1 MFGGRGKRLIPV
13 LVLTWLTWAHAQYE
27 LPDEIF
33 ARTLLIRAG
42 NEMATAFKFDH
53 GGRIYLVT
61 TRHLGETLPLRNA
74 VVQEWHG
81 SWIDLQT
88 DQFSRTLLIR
98 AGNEMATA
106 FKFDHGG
113 RIYLVTTRHLGETLP
128 LRNAVVQEWHGS
140 WIDLQTDQVLLPASK
155 DVDLAIL
162 KIDQR
167 IGRPYKVVQSSEVL
181 TTGQKV
187 WYMGWF
193 APIPRPSLSTS
204 MSKTSRTVF
213 PEVPM
218 VKIGTI
224 TAIDPSR
231 PDSFE
236 IHVDGAY
243 NLRIASG
250 PIVYWSPVHREFE
263 VWALSRGTSVMLQAP
278 RSKQTLLRKS

>member
-1 MFGGRGKRLIPV
+1 MFGGRGKRLIPLFV
-13 LVLTWLTWAHAQYE
+13 FTCLAWAHAQHE

-33 ARTLLIRAG
+33 ARTLLIRSG
-42 NEMATAFKFDH
+42 NQMATAFKFAH

-74 VVQEWHG
+74 VVQVWHG

-88 DQFSRTLLIR
+88 DQI
-98 AGNEMATA
+98 
-106 FKFDHGG
+106 
-113 RIYLVTTRHLGETLP
+113 
-128 LRNAVVQEWHGS
+128 
-140 WIDLQTDQVLLPASK
+140 LLPASK

-162 KIDQR
+162 KTDER
-167 IGRPYKVVQSSEVL
+167 IGRPYRVVQSSEVL

-187 WYMGWF
+187 WYMGWT
-193 APIPRPSLSTS
+193 APIPRPSLPTS
-204 MSKTSRTVF
+204 MPKTSRPVF

-218 VKIGTI
+218 VKNGTI

-231 PDSFE
+231 PNSFE
-236 IHVDGAY
+236 IRVNGAY

-263 VWALSRGTSVMLQAP
+263 VLGVIERNERDATSAP
-278 RSKQTLLRKS
+278 IKRDPPEEIVKSGILKGYSFDIVVDAITDDPHR

>member
-1 MFGGRGKRLIPV
+1 MGNANGTQKKKLMFGGRGKRLIPV

-33 ARTLLIRAG
+33 A
-42 NEMATAFKFDH
+42 
-53 GGRIYLVT
+53 
-61 TRHLGETLPLRNA
+61 
-74 VVQEWHG
+74 
-81 SWIDLQT
+81 
-88 DQFSRTLLIR
+88 RTLLIR

-263 VWALSRGTSVMLQAP
+263 VLGVIERNERDATSAP
-278 RSKQTLLRKS
+278 IKTDPPEKIVKSGVLKGYSFDIVVDTITDELHR